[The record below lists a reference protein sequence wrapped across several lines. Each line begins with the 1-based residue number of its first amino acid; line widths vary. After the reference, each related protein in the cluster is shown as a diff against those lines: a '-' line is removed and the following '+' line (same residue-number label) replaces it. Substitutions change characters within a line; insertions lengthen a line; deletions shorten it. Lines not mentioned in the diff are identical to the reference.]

1 MSVKMIFNLTLFE
14 GGGQELV
21 FREAIYIYVI
31 SQNDKNEICSLLT
44 SYFIGI
50 NSSNIV
56 FFILFTKKTIV
67 VMQNKIKKKL
77 SEISSSYRH
86 LSFT

>member
-31 SQNDKNEICSLLT
+31 SQNDKNEICSLFT

-56 FFILFTKKTIV
+56 FSFCLP
-67 VMQNKIKKKL
+67 KKL
-77 SEISSSYRH
+77 
-86 LSFT
+86 LL

>member
-1 MSVKMIFNLTLFE
+1 MIFNLTLFE

-31 SQNDKNEICSLLT
+31 SQNDKNEICFLLT

-56 FFILFTKKTIV
+56 FSFCLPKKTIV
-67 VMQNKIKKKL
+67 VMQN
-77 SEISSSYRH
+77 
-86 LSFT
+86 

>member
-56 FFILFTKKTIV
+56 FHFVYQKNYCCYAKLNLKKFI
-67 VMQNKIKKKL
+67 
-77 SEISSSYRH
+77 
-86 LSFT
+86 

>member
-21 FREAIYIYVI
+21 FREAIYKYVI

-44 SYFIGI
+44 S
-50 NSSNIV
+50 
-56 FFILFTKKTIV
+56 
-67 VMQNKIKKKL
+67 
-77 SEISSSYRH
+77 
-86 LSFT
+86 